1 MTQKRKEKILHIL
14 VVDDDN
20 RLRGLLEKFLRDNN
34 FLVNSASSVN
44 EAKEYLKLL
53 RFDLIILDVMM
64 PGESGLQFAEKLR
77 KNSPIPILMLTAMSE
92 SKDRIDGLQKGVDDY
107 MGKPFD
113 PQELLLRIK
122 AILRRMKENKRE
134 KNDELVFGDCIYNIN
149 KNILIRKGLNI
160 HLTLA
165 ETDLLRILAINANLP
180 VSRNIIANAGTTLN
194 SPRTVDVHITRLRK
208 KIEIEPHNPRYLQT
222 IRGKG
227 YLLRTN

>member
-1 MTQKRKEKILHIL
+1 
-14 VVDDDN
+14 
-20 RLRGLLEKFLRDNN
+20 
-34 FLVNSASSVN
+34 
-44 EAKEYLKLL
+44 
-53 RFDLIILDVMM
+53 
-64 PGESGLQFAEKLR
+64 
-77 KNSPIPILMLTAMSE
+77 MLTAMSE

-122 AILRRMKENKRE
+122 AILRRMKKPKRE

-149 KNILIRKGLNI
+149 KNILIKKGLNI

-180 VSRNIIANAGTTLN
+180 VNRNIIINSGTTLN

>member
-20 RLRGLLEKFLRDNN
+20 RLRALLEKFLRDNN
-34 FLVNSASSVN
+34 FLVNSASSAN
-44 EAKEYLKLL
+44 EANEYLKLL
-53 RFDLIILDVMM
+53 KFDLIILDVMM
-64 PGESGLQFAEKLR
+64 PGENGLQFAEKLR
-77 KNSPIPILMLTAMSE
+77 KNSPMPILMLTAMSE

-122 AILRRMKENKRE
+122 AILRRIKEPKRK

-180 VSRNIIANAGTTLN
+180 VNRSIIINAGSTLN
-194 SPRTVDVHITRLRK
+194 NPRTVDVHITRLRK